1 MGNSCLSSLLFEES
15 NKNYRSRSREQIRDS
30 RDSISRSLE
39 RHYKDV
45 SRKTKS
51 NKINNNNDNSNSNN
65 DNNNNNNNNSNNNNE
80 LIRYHNNNY
89 FYENNS
95 VKHYKIIE
103 YNNHGN
109 NIIKNINNNNSKNE
123 LKSSKGN
130 ILSTLNSNTI
140 SGSALLPLSPKERV
154 EIAAIYKN
162 IQNSVI
168 EHPILNDDI
177 NSDTTITNSESVTPS
192 DSNDSDFHDKLNH
205 LYLAINENNKINKY
219 NNKSQHKIVKTEKI
233 LRAIQLQYSEI
244 SPSPA
249 KDKFDDGSSLVK
261 NYQKQIE
268 QELKLKNVK
277 IKDIKMS
284 RLIEAKPKNEIRFV
298 ETISD
303 NL

>member
-15 NKNYRSRSREQIRDS
+15 NKNYRSRSREKIRDS
-30 RDSISRSLE
+30 RDSINRSLE

-51 NKINNNNDNSNSNN
+51 NKINYNN
-65 DNNNNNNNNSNNNNE
+65 DNNNNKNNNNNDNNNDNNNSNNNNE
-80 LIRYHNNNY
+80 LIRYQNNN
-89 FYENNS
+89 YENNS

-103 YNNHGN
+103 YNNHGGGN
-109 NIIKNINNNNSKNE
+109 SIIKNQLKNE

-154 EIAAIYKN
+154 EIAAIYKS

-168 EHPILNDDI
+168 EQPILNDDI
-177 NSDTTITNSESVTPS
+177 NSNTTITNSESVTPS

-219 NNKSQHKIVKTEKI
+219 NNKSQHKVVKTEKI

-261 NYQKQIE
+261 NYQFQLE
-268 QELKLKNVK
+268 QETKLKNVK